1 MVCCSVHRRGGV
13 LTWDSFYRKYN
24 LKIQLI
30 VINFK
35 NQEIRDKD
43 AKLKMTSRELPKDV
57 ISFIQSSF
65 SPEKCKE
72 ALSILSQ
79 SQIEDGSMPSPRLL
93 RCVAFACSGNLP
105 RLQRLA
111 SLLAVDWREVI
122 MAGEYELRNK
132 EAVQIRNFNE
142 AMKV

>member
-1 MVCCSVHRRGGV
+1 
-13 LTWDSFYRKYN
+13 
-24 LKIQLI
+24 
-30 VINFK
+30 
-35 NQEIRDKD
+35 
-43 AKLKMTSRELPKDV
+43 
-57 ISFIQSSF
+57 
-65 SPEKCKE
+65 
-72 ALSILSQ
+72 
-79 SQIEDGSMPSPRLL
+79 MPSPRLL

-142 AMKV
+142 AMKF